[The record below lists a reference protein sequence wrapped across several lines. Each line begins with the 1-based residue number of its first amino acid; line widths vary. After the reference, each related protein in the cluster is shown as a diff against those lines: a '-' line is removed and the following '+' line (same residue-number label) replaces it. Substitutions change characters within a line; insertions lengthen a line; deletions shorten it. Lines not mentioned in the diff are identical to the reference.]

1 ASIEARLCLGCFP
14 TIFAKAAHPILRVVV
29 LPSLSRHSR
38 IPSVAAGFYLRTV
51 GRAHVRSLQRAIS
64 FFGFGTAPFLL
75 LLRFHAAAVRHAMFA
90 VSALHSF
97 HPSCLR
103 SSCNRPLIAS
113 AGNSS
118 CCRIFI
124 TLRGTPS
131 GFSDG
136 GRGRN
141 WRRLLIEATVFCF
154 DEALPAHAITRP
166 AATFPD
172 TPRRQTHSAADLTKQ
187 AF

>member
-1 ASIEARLCLGCFP
+1 PA
-14 TIFAKAAHPILRVVV
+14 
-29 LPSLSRHSR
+29 LPRHSR
-38 IPSVAAGFYLRTV
+38 VPRVAAGFHLRAV
-51 GRAHVRSLQRAIS
+51 GCLHVRSLQRAVS
-64 FFGFGTAPFLL
+64 FFGFGAAPFLL

-97 HPSCLR
+97 HPSCLS
-103 SSCNRPLIAS
+103 SSCSRPLIAS
-113 AGNSS
+113 AGNCS

-131 GFSDG
+131 GFSNG

-141 WRRLLIEATVFCF
+141 WRRLLIDATVFCF
-154 DEALPAHAITRP
+154 DEALPAHAIMRP

-172 TPRRQTHSAADLTKQ
+172 TPHRQTHSEADLTKQ